1 MRFLALA
8 IALLSTVAAHAE
20 LATPAEAIDL
30 AMAKPLK
37 YVGLYLDPGSESG
50 TMKTCVFRNEDVTV
64 IYEYC
69 RKVEAPAVSIRIFV
83 NASNSSINMYA
94 EGELDPSTIRR
105 DAYFDPL
112 WRVRA
117 AYNLPSFKRDMTPG
131 ELRDYDVETSNQ
143 IGCSVFFMQNIGLFE
158 RCFENTG
165 MDEEATAAWI
175 EKASAF
181 WHEPSETWYEFQKL
195 MRTKVKAAI

>member
-1 MRFLALA
+1 MRFLALGL
-8 IALLSTVAAHAE
+8 ALLSSLAAHAE

-64 IYEYC
+64 VYEYC
-69 RKVEAPAVSIRIFV
+69 RKVEAPAVSVRIFV
-83 NASNSSINMYA
+83 NAANSSINMYA
-94 EGELDPSTIRR
+94 EGGLDPSTIRR
-105 DAYFDPL
+105 DGYFDPL

-117 AYNLPSFKRDMTPG
+117 AYNFPSFKLGMTPA
-131 ELRDYDVETSNQ
+131 ELRDYEVETSHQ
-143 IGCSVFFMQNIGLFE
+143 IGCSVFFMQNLGLFE
-158 RCFENTG
+158 RCFADSG
-165 MDEEATAAWI
+165 MDEESTAAWI

-181 WHEPSETWYEFQKL
+181 WQEPSESWYDFQKL
-195 MRTKVKAAI
+195 MRTKVEAAL